1 MATELAPSITRNTA
15 SLGFVR
21 PTRRTVFW
29 RTFVPWQLVRFLI
42 INLRISLMI
51 LKSHEPGAPSETRR
65 VSRG

>member
-1 MATELAPSITRNTA
+1 MATELPATLTRNPS
-15 SLGFVR
+15 SLAFVR

-51 LKSHEPGAPSETRR
+51 VKSHEPGVPRK
-65 VSRG
+65 RGG